1 MRQLR
6 PHIRGKDCRW
16 QVRYRPCQLHARVR
30 PAIEGGGRD
39 CQLHAH
45 ISAARMHRPA
55 MEGGGHLSFNA
66 EYNIQHSDSGWRQV
80 DLGSLGSSERLP
92 LTSKSGQM
100 VKCCHLEADHQKL
113 TRSCQGVTRISD
125 ADGSKCCHLEAGRPL
140 SESAHSGQKLPSE

>member
-1 MRQLR
+1 MPVCAQRLRVEAGIASCTPTYPRQGC
-6 PHIRGKDCRW
+6 IAQRW
-16 QVRYRPCQLHARVR
+16 RVE
-30 PAIEGGGRD
+30 AI
-39 CQLHAH
+39 CPLMQN
-45 ISAARMHRPA
+45 IIYSPA

-66 EYNIQHSDSGWRQV
+66 EYNIQPSDSGWRQV

-125 ADGSKCCHLEAGRPL
+125 ADGSKCCHLKAGRPL